1 MEARERQRKT
11 PQIVEDGSAS
21 GLDGGGIDCHTHTGE
36 KLTVEDLLSE
46 GQMDADGVEA
56 VAPHRFE
63 YRVLIPARCSLQA
76 TCLGLET
83 ESLALGGSTPSE
95 EDIE

>member
-1 MEARERQRKT
+1 
-11 PQIVEDGSAS
+11 
-21 GLDGGGIDCHTHTGE
+21 
-36 KLTVEDLLSE
+36 
-46 GQMDADGVEA
+46 MDADGVEA

>member
-1 MEARERQRKT
+1 MHNMEARERQRKT
-11 PQIVEDGSAS
+11 PQIVEDGAAS

-63 YRVLIPARCSLQA
+63 YRVLIHSCTLLSAGNLSWSRDRSSCVRGQKA
-76 TCLGLET
+76 E
-83 ESLALGGSTPSE
+83 
-95 EDIE
+95 

>member
-11 PQIVEDGSAS
+11 PQIVEDGAAS

-76 TCLGLET
+76 TSLGLET
-83 ESLALGGSTPSE
+83 DRLALGGRKSSE
-95 EDIE
+95 RGSE